1 MQVGNCTPTKPA
13 QYTTQMRV
21 SYCNQVSM
29 SRASRKSTQLVT
41 GRASCTSMT
50 RIHRNPKTRCAGADA
65 MCTGPAH
72 THEQACRRRQR
83 PRATGPAATQNN
95 RDPCARASASPP
107 GAAGHGEGR
116 SHAPRGMQCMSM
128 PLTGCSVM
136 RTSSCARTPAAR
148 PICAPARPPSAAS
161 KSHAP
166 VARAL
171 HHDITYA
178 GCGPRSASVRQDQS
192 IVLGGGRTHGDS
204 NLGGAAGAPPWPGGS
219 GSARAA
225 PPGLPPR
232 RGLGALRMQ
241 AAAHPPGCCPQP
253 AGRPAQGILT
263 MRCRAARKAAGS
275 TPQQARRADRHA
287 GGRVHLLRR

>member
-1 MQVGNCTPTKPA
+1 MPEKA
-13 QYTTQMRV
+13 
-21 SYCNQVSM
+21 
-29 SRASRKSTQLVT
+29 K
-41 GRASCTSMT
+41 ASC
-50 RIHRNPKTRCAGADA
+50 HR
-65 MCTGPAH
+65 
-72 THEQACRRRQR
+72 
-83 PRATGPAATQNN
+83 PAATRNH

-136 RTSSCARTPAAR
+136 RTSSCARTPAAP
-148 PICAPARPPSAAS
+148 PICAPARPPSLAS
-161 KSHAP
+161 TYASNSHAP

-171 HHDITYA
+171 HYDITHA
-178 GCGPRSASVRQDQS
+178 GCGPRLASVRQDQRS
-192 IVLGGGRTHGDS
+192 MLGVGWPV
-204 NLGGAAGAPPWPGGS
+204 GAAGAPPWPGGS

-232 RGLGALRMQ
+232 RRLGAPRMQ
-241 AAAHPPGCCPQP
+241 AAARPPGCCPQP

-263 MRCRAARKAAGS
+263 RRCRAARKAAGS

-287 GGRVHLLRR
+287 GGRVHLPRR